1 VAEPLVG
8 WPRWRDA
15 FAAILD
21 PRFYTPDW
29 LDGEVAAGRATL
41 IAGDHAA
48 VLSGVRVYPGGAREV
63 HGLAATGAL
72 DEIVEQLIPTA
83 EAWGRANGCIVATIE
98 SRPGWARALQNRG
111 YALHQLGLRKEL

>member
-1 VAEPLVG
+1 LVG

-21 PRFYTPDW
+21 ARFYTLEW

-48 VLSGVRVYPGGAREV
+48 VLIGVRAYPGGAREV
-63 HGLAATGAL
+63 HGLAAAGAL
-72 DEIVEQLIPTA
+72 DEIVAQLIPAA

-98 SRPGWARALQNRG
+98 SRPGWARALRNRG